1 MMVIVMIMLMVILIT
16 IIIRN
21 TTIAGSPLVPRPPN
35 AQLCPQV
42 DMQQLL
48 DEQMRKK
55 LSKLEMAAGASRAQV
70 HAQTNGSD
78 SDSSCS
84 GKTSPRKNSRLFS
97 LLTTLKR

>member
-1 MMVIVMIMLMVILIT
+1 MKIIT
-16 IIIRN
+16 
-21 TTIAGSPLVPRPPN
+21 TTSTISIALKPYSVRPAPTPH
-35 AQLCPQV
+35 AQLFPQV

-55 LSKLEMAAGASRAQV
+55 LSKLEMAAGASRSQV